1 VAIQEQPGLEVC
13 DPVSDATSGLMAIRL
28 NKQPSLEVVQSESTQ
43 PKSTAPE
50 LYIHSAANQPGLE
63 ELAVSPRRASWEEH
77 PIETSD
83 PGINHAS
90 LMLSNSAVE
99 LIGTTSGSTTKG
111 QGTAIFNKHQEK
123 LGQSK
128 STSLKGK
135 IGRSKGFSGA
145 FGSIKYSDDV
155 LTAALEEAATLGS
168 LPLVDFF
175 VSQGSDV
182 NSTSALAKDKYGT
195 VIMDCDKPRNRALIL
210 AIEKNHVP
218 IVNYLVT
225 RCDQIQL
232 SGGLLSAVDHSRTS
246 IAKMLLAK
254 GADVNHQDTSQSCK
268 RYALGLTIQNEDS
281 RESRIPNRC
290 QNRKVSIPAIL
301 DVLESILTSLK
312 LLRYTQGKYQES
324 RSFPVLKAL
333 SHLNC
338 LRFYLPPVPRY
349 RTTSS

>member
-1 VAIQEQPGLEVC
+1 MAIQEQPGLEVC

-50 LYIHSAANQPGLE
+50 LYFHSAANQPGLE

-99 LIGTTSGSTTKG
+99 LIGKTSGSTTKG
-111 QGTAIFNKHQEK
+111 QGTAILNKHQGK

-128 STSLKGK
+128 LTSLKGK
-135 IGRSKGFSGA
+135 ISRSKGFSGA

-182 NSTSALAKDKYGT
+182 NSINIAL
-195 VIMDCDKPRNRALIL
+195 P
-210 AIEKNHVP
+210 
-218 IVNYLVT
+218 
-225 RCDQIQL
+225 
-232 SGGLLSAVDHSRTS
+232 
-246 IAKMLLAK
+246 
-254 GADVNHQDTSQSCK
+254 
-268 RYALGLTIQNEDS
+268 
-281 RESRIPNRC
+281 
-290 QNRKVSIPAIL
+290 
-301 DVLESILTSLK
+301 
-312 LLRYTQGKYQES
+312 
-324 RSFPVLKAL
+324 
-333 SHLNC
+333 
-338 LRFYLPPVPRY
+338 
-349 RTTSS
+349 SS